1 MKTKEV
7 SGGDIINVQ
16 INDKTGIWQPETF
29 INITSKKINLS
40 KMIRHNHLKMLINGE
55 EYWIP
60 FIKGQNK
67 KKEEKIN
74 EN

>member
-60 FIKGQNK
+60 FVK
-67 KKEEKIN
+67 KIRKEDKQ
-74 EN
+74 